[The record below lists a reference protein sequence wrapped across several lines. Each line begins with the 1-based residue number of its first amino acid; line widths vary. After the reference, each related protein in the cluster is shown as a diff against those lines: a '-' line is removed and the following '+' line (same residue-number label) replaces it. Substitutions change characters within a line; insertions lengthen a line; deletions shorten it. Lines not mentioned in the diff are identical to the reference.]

1 MIQNVNELEVCK
13 RRLLSLQTRIE
24 QIVTHPQ
31 KSRRAKEIEL
41 AGVRGMIDQ
50 LQQEIQSF
58 ELSQIQQSIHT
69 LKVELQA
76 VEPANLTLIVQET
89 SNYEISFIHFQGR
102 RSP

>member
-1 MIQNVNELEVCK
+1 MIQNVNELGVCK

-50 LQQEIQSF
+50 IQQEIQIF
-58 ELSQIQQSIHT
+58 ELSQIQQSIHI
-69 LKVELQA
+69 LKAELQA
-76 VEPANLTLIVQET
+76 VEPANLTLIVQKTLSVLEKMT
-89 SNYEISFIHFQGR
+89 TVFTK
-102 RSP
+102 

>member
-1 MIQNVNELEVCK
+1 MIQNVNELGVCR

-50 LQQEIQSF
+50 IQQEIQSF

-69 LKVELQA
+69 LKAELQA
-76 VEPANLTLIVQET
+76 VEPANLTLIVQKTLSVLEKMT
-89 SNYEISFIHFQGR
+89 TVFTK
-102 RSP
+102 

>member
-13 RRLLSLQTRIE
+13 CRLLALQARIE

-31 KSRRAKEIEL
+31 KSRRAKEMEL

-58 ELSQIQQSIHT
+58 EFSQIQQSIHT
-69 LKVELQA
+69 LKAELQE
-76 VEPANLTLIVQET
+76 VHPTNLTLIVQKTLSVLEKMT
-89 SNYEISFIHFQGR
+89 TVLLPPAS
-102 RSP
+102 